1 MNNNNL
7 QGDCQSVKVGRIYS
21 LKNKLNGK
29 RYVGQTIQ
37 KISKRINQHMRANTV
52 IGCAL
57 RKHGK
62 DNFEIEII
70 EDNVAIEDLDALE
83 TYFIVYFD
91 CIAPKGYNLNYG
103 GNGRGIVLEETRKKL
118 SEASKGH
125 FVSEETRE
133 KQRKA
138 NLGRKNWQFGKPV
151 SEETRKKISKA
162 LTGRKR
168 PDMAGENNPMYGVH
182 LTGEKNP
189 MFGKKG
195 GKSPFLGH
203 HHTEEIKKAISE
215 KMRGNKNGAGNKN
228 KIKPRHKH

>member
-1 MNNNNL
+1 MDNNNL
-7 QGDCQSVKVGRIYS
+7 QGECQSVRVGRIYS

-57 RKHGK
+57 RKYGK

-70 EDNVAIEDLDALE
+70 EDNVTLENLDALE
-83 TYFIVYFD
+83 TYFIVYYD

-118 SEASKGH
+118 SEAGKGH
-125 FVSEETRE
+125 LVSEETRE
-133 KQRKA
+133 KQRQA
-138 NLGRKNWQFGKPV
+138 NLGVKNPMYGKTGELSPSFGKNGYWAG
-151 SEETRKKISKA
+151 K
-162 LTGRKR
+162 KR
-168 PDMAGENNPMYGVH
+168 PEMLGENNPMFGKDMS
-182 LTGEKNP
+182 GANNP
-189 MFGKKG
+189 MFGRTGDKN
-195 GKSPFLGH
+195 PFFGR

-215 KMRGNKNGAGNKN
+215 KMRGNKNGAGNKD
-228 KIKPRHKH
+228 KKKPRKKD